1 MSFDVLLLRAID
13 GGFLVEIIHKKFIS
27 TGVLL
32 FAVMERLK
40 GLDLWERG
48 FVIVFRVI

>member
-1 MSFDVLLLRAID
+1 MSFDGLLLRAID

-32 FAVMERLK
+32 FAVRERLK
-40 GLDLWERG
+40 GLDFWDRG
-48 FVIVFRVI
+48 SVSVFRVI